1 MTSITWKAKPCL
13 LRWGLIAL
21 FWLLLWQ
28 IGAWRL
34 NQPLLL
40 PSPLQVGRRLG
51 ELAVTLP
58 FWQSIAFSLRRIV
71 AGFLLGFFSAA
82 LLAVA
87 GYFLPPLASL
97 LAPPLAIIKSTP
109 VASFIVLALLWLPS
123 PWLSAFI
130 AFLMVLP
137 LCYEN
142 LLAGLKSADPL
153 LLEMGKVYAFTPFQV
168 FRYIYLPA
176 LVPYALAAVRTG
188 LGFAWKAGIAGEVLA
203 IPTGAMGTQLHT
215 AKVTLET
222 TDLFAWTAA
231 IILLSLALEKG
242 AVALVKCLSRRYTPP
257 KKEDMSC

>member
-1 MTSITWKAKPCL
+1 MLDYCMCPKCERMIMLDSDFETGFCL
-13 LRWGLIAL
+13 YCGTHISYQDSR
-21 FWLLLWQ
+21 
-28 IGAWRL
+28 
-34 NQPLLL
+34 
-40 PSPLQVGRRLG
+40 
-51 ELAVTLP
+51 E
-58 FWQSIAFSLRRIV
+58 
-71 AGFLLGFFSAA
+71 FLL
-82 LLAVA
+82 
-87 GYFLPPLASL
+87 
-97 LAPPLAIIKSTP
+97 
-109 VASFIVLALLWLPS
+109 
-123 PWLSAFI
+123 
-130 AFLMVLP
+130 
-137 LCYEN
+137 E
-142 LLAGLKSADPL
+142 GLKSADPL

-257 KKEDMSC
+257 KKENMSC